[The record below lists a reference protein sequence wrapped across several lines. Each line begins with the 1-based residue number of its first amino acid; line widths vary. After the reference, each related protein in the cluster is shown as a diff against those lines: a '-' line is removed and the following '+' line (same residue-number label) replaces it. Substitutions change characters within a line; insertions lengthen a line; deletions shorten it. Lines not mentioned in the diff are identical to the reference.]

1 MIDTRTQPYQNNDLS
16 GSFTASYE
24 TATSV
29 LGKRYQPESNNPNTR
44 QLMSQALMT
53 DLSLPQRLR
62 FCMKD
67 ALHDEWQL
75 FL

>member
-1 MIDTRTQPYQNNDLS
+1 MIDTRTQPHQNNDLS

-29 LGKRYQPESNNPNTR
+29 LGKRYQPESKNPNTR

-53 DLSLPQRLR
+53 DLSLP
-62 FCMKD
+62 
-67 ALHDEWQL
+67 
-75 FL
+75 